1 MVFCV
6 CVISSLKRTL
16 SKISKGGTEDLDE
29 TSKQRSRV
37 SGSSANVLFPGVSCT
52 GDFIKK
58 K

>member
-1 MVFCV
+1 M